1 MRQWI
6 VLAGTLAGVALI
18 AAPALFAPRPRLIW
32 NASASVPIGLYLVQ
46 EAGGIAVGDLVA
58 VAPPDDLAGFLA
70 DRGYLPRGVPIL
82 KHIAALT
89 RSTVCRI
96 GAVVTVDGRPVAV
109 ARPRDRRDRALPTW
123 SGCRTLTEDE
133 AFLLNPDA
141 PESFDGRYF
150 GPLPVDA
157 IVARLE
163 PIWTRQPAAGA
174 SQSADGVV
182 AASPMNQP

>member
-6 VLAGTLAGVALI
+6 FLAGTFAGIALI
-18 AAPALFAPRPRLIW
+18 AASALVAPRPRLIW

-58 VAPPDDLAGFLA
+58 VAAPDDLAGFLA

-82 KHIAALT
+82 KHVAALAG
-89 RSTVCRI
+89 STVCRI

-109 ARPRDRRDRALPTW
+109 ARPRDRRDRPLPTW

-133 AFLLNPDA
+133 ALLLNPDA
-141 PESFDGRYF
+141 PESFDSRYF
-150 GPLPVDA
+150 GALPLDA

-163 PIWTRQPAAGA
+163 PLWTCAPAAVG
-174 SQSADGVV
+174 SQLEPATPG
-182 AASPMNQP
+182 P